1 MKKIRDILISIIL
14 SLILGFIS
22 FNLYQSYID
31 DKEEKMII
39 ADLPSAQEKSDF
51 QVLLNDN
58 TYYYYNHLN
67 DGDKEIYLALYS
79 SFMRFDDAVTT
90 PADESSLKD
99 IFKAVLYDNPHIFWV
114 EHDFEYVINE
124 NSVKFIPHYR
134 YNESESEVIKSQI
147 DSKINYI
154 VNMADDYS
162 TEFEKELYIHD
173 YICESTIYDETI
185 DGNTIYDVLINGKA
199 VCEGYAKTAQIL
211 LDKLDIDNYLVVGES
226 VFDGELGPH
235 MWNVVTIDNHNY
247 HLDATW
253 NDNDK
258 ENDVNYFYFN
268 ISDNEIKKD
277 HFKISPTNNF
287 CISDNENYYVKNKSY
302 IENFSNFND
311 HISRSAELLYRGEN
325 KVEFVFDD
333 TDDFNKAVKH
343 IENETDFFKYI
354 IESIKRSG
362 RKLDTSE
369 ISYITIAEHN
379 YLCII
384 FKES

>member
-14 SLILGFIS
+14 SLVLGFIS

-90 PADESSLKD
+90 TADESSLKD

-173 YICESTIYDETI
+173 YICENTIYDETI
-185 DGNTIYDVLINGKA
+185 DGNTIYDVLISGKA

-226 VFDGELGPH
+226 VFEGELGPH

-287 CISDNENYYVKNKSY
+287 CISYNENYYVKNKSY

-311 HISRSAELLYRGEN
+311 HISRSAELLNRGEN
-325 KVEFVFDD
+325 KVEFLFDD

>member
-1 MKKIRDILISIIL
+1 MKSIRDILISIIL
-14 SLILGFIS
+14 SLVLGFIS
-22 FNLYQSYID
+22 YNFYQLYVD

-51 QVLLNDN
+51 QAMLNDN
-58 TYYYYNHLN
+58 TYYYYNNL
-67 DGDKEIYLALYS
+67 DDSDKGIYLTLYS
-79 SFMRFDDAVTT
+79 SFMRFDDSVTI
-90 PADESSLKD
+90 PAEESSLKD
-99 IFKAVLYDNPHIFWV
+99 IFKAVLYDNPHIFWI

-134 YNESESEVIKSQI
+134 YNESESKVIKSQI

-154 VNMADDYS
+154 VNVADDFS
-162 TEFEKELYIHD
+162 TDYEKELYIHD
-173 YICESTIYDETI
+173 YICDNTIYDETI
-185 DGNTIYDVLINGKA
+185 DGNTIYDVLISGKA
-199 VCEGYAKTAQIL
+199 VCEGYAKTVKIL
-211 LDKLDIDNYLVVGES
+211 LDELDIDNYLVVGES
-226 VFDGELGPH
+226 LFEGELGPH
-235 MWNVVTIDNHNY
+235 MWNVVTIDGANY

-253 NDNDK
+253 NDNDGN
-258 ENDVNYFYFN
+258 NDINYFYFN
-268 ISDNEIKKD
+268 ISDNEIKED
-277 HFKISPTNNF
+277 HFNISPANNF
-287 CISDNENYYVKNKSY
+287 CVSDNANYFVKNDSY
-302 IENFSNFND
+302 IEKFSNFND
-311 HISRSAELLYRGEN
+311 YISRSAELLSRGEY

>member
-154 VNMADDYS
+154 INMADDYS
-162 TEFEKELYIHD
+162 TEFEKEHAL
-173 YICESTIYDETI
+173 S
-185 DGNTIYDVLINGKA
+185 
-199 VCEGYAKTAQIL
+199 
-211 LDKLDIDNYLVVGES
+211 
-226 VFDGELGPH
+226 
-235 MWNVVTIDNHNY
+235 
-247 HLDATW
+247 
-253 NDNDK
+253 
-258 ENDVNYFYFN
+258 
-268 ISDNEIKKD
+268 
-277 HFKISPTNNF
+277 
-287 CISDNENYYVKNKSY
+287 KS
-302 IENFSNFND
+302 
-311 HISRSAELLYRGEN
+311 L
-325 KVEFVFDD
+325 
-333 TDDFNKAVKH
+333 
-343 IENETDFFKYI
+343 
-354 IESIKRSG
+354 
-362 RKLDTSE
+362 
-369 ISYITIAEHN
+369 
-379 YLCII
+379 
-384 FKES
+384 